1 MWCKDIGGESLS
13 NQLDRDKKIVF
24 AYEVPVVCIP
34 TSYTD
39 NDTDLGSWTS
49 VEQWQYLLTQKLI
62 KQTKSHH
69 DLQTPSLIVARVS
82 TNSCGWLIH

>member
-39 NDTDLGSWTS
+39 NDTDLGS
-49 VEQWQYLLTQKLI
+49 
-62 KQTKSHH
+62 
-69 DLQTPSLIVARVS
+69 
-82 TNSCGWLIH
+82 